1 MNMKILLNVLPE
13 EKKEILIR
21 KFRNRFFLWQTTLL
35 LILELYYTIA
45 LGGIFMILHY
55 QSKTASEALVS
66 FDQYNEEA
74 RKLVTYQEEFKSVNA
89 LTENVSRYQRL
100 HFHWSALF
108 RLLDDLTP
116 KGVVIIELLTKDYT
130 ISISGQAETRD
141 QFLAFESALK
151 EADCVSDVRVPISN
165 LFSQKEIDFQID
177 FKIKKECLMNESPY
191 AKR

>member
-1 MNMKILLNVLPE
+1 MKILLNVLPG
-13 EKKEILIR
+13 EKKDALIR

-35 LILELYYTIA
+35 LILELYYVVV

-55 QSKTASEALVS
+55 QSKTASQALAA

-74 RKLVTYQEEFKSVNA
+74 KKLVMYQEEFKMVNA
-89 LTENVSRYQRL
+89 TTEVVTRYQQARL
-100 HFHWSALF
+100 RWTS
-108 RLLDDLTP
+108 LLLMLDELTP

-130 ISISGQAETRD
+130 ISLSGQAETRD
-141 QFLAFESALK
+141 QFLEFEAALK
-151 EADCVSDVRVPISN
+151 AAECVSDVRVPISN

-177 FKIKKECLMNESPY
+177 FKMKKECLTYESSY